1 MAEVLV
7 LPYREKNFEA
17 IARIKTFF
25 DQNNSLQVSEHM
37 AGFMEESAMNASQK
51 NLKLMH
57 AMHWHAAVSSHCE
70 FFITNDMALKSM
82 GSIDDVRLSEF
93 A

>member
-1 MAEVLV
+1 MV
-7 LPYREKNFEA
+7 
-17 IARIKTFF
+17 
-25 DQNNSLQVSEHM
+25 
-37 AGFMEESAMNASQK
+37 AGEK
-51 NLKLMH
+51 NLKLMD